1 MEMFSRQ
8 DHTQNDGIKMADLA
22 QLSGVSK
29 SAIHLYLNMGLLHPA
44 RKLGLNLSVYDWTLR
59 PTEANS

>member
-1 MEMFSRQ
+1 MELLSRQ
-8 DHTQNDGIKMADLA
+8 GRTQNGGMKMADLA

-44 RKLGLNLSVYDWTLR
+44 KKVG
-59 PTEANS
+59 A